1 MKSII
6 QFTDNFAGQP
16 VKLWP
21 PDRRGLF
28 SGYTLFTTTIYTE
41 ISRPGKNHTFHP
53 GICKRRPSQA
63 HSEKNAVI
71 SSLIQI

>member
-41 ISRPGKNHTFHP
+41 NTQPEE
-53 GICKRRPSQA
+53 KRMFYHR
-63 HSEKNAVI
+63 I
-71 SSLIQI
+71 

>member
-28 SGYTLFTTTIYTE
+28 SGYTNIHGDLTPRKKPH
-41 ISRPGKNHTFHP
+41 ISPRNLQKKALTGPF
-53 GICKRRPSQA
+53 
-63 HSEKNAVI
+63 
-71 SSLIQI
+71 